1 MFDATFWVAI
11 SFLIFISLLI
21 FKKVPG
27 LINKV
32 LDDKISEIKKK
43 VEESEKLKNDSEKLL
58 STYQAKLNDSKKECD
73 LILQNAK
80 RISDKDSKELTEK
93 FKNNLKSRERSV
105 EEKITN
111 LKNEALKEI
120 ELKAAMLSADAVREI
135 MKNEIDEKKRADINF
150 TSVKSDP
157 LNLAF
162 LKSIS
167 SKIVFLR

>member
-11 SFLIFISLLI
+11 SFLIFIALLI
-21 FKKVPG
+21 YKKVPG

-80 RISDKDSKELTEK
+80 RISDKDTKELTEK

-150 TSVKSDP
+150 TSIKQ
-157 LNLAF
+157 
-162 LKSIS
+162 SIN
-167 SKIVFLR
+167 KINS

>member
-11 SFLIFISLLI
+11 SFLIFIALLI
-21 FKKVPG
+21 YKKVPG

-80 RISDKDSKELTEK
+80 RISDKDSKEFTEK

-120 ELKAAMLSADAVREI
+120 ELKAAMLSTDAVREI

-150 TSVKSDP
+150 TSVKQ
-157 LNLAF
+157 
-162 LKSIS
+162 SIN
-167 SKIVFLR
+167 KINS

>member
-11 SFLIFISLLI
+11 SFLIFIALLI
-21 FKKVPG
+21 YKKVPG

-80 RISDKDSKELTEK
+80 SISDKDSNELTEK
-93 FKNNLKSRERSV
+93 FKNSLKSRERSV

-120 ELKAAMLSADAVREI
+120 ELKAAMLSVDAVREI

-150 TSVKSDP
+150 TSVKQ
-157 LNLAF
+157 
-162 LKSIS
+162 SIN
-167 SKIVFLR
+167 KINS

>member
-11 SFLIFISLLI
+11 SFLIFIALLI
-21 FKKVPG
+21 YKKVPG

-80 RISDKDSKELTEK
+80 RISDKDSKEFTEK

-150 TSVKSDP
+150 TSVKQ
-157 LNLAF
+157 
-162 LKSIS
+162 SIN
-167 SKIVFLR
+167 KINS

>member
-11 SFLIFISLLI
+11 SFLIFIALLI
-21 FKKVPG
+21 YKKVPG

-80 RISDKDSKELTEK
+80 RISDKDTKELTEK

-120 ELKAAMLSADAVREI
+120 ELKAAILSTDAVREI

-150 TSVKSDP
+150 KSVKQ
-157 LNLAF
+157 
-162 LKSIS
+162 SIN
-167 SKIVFLR
+167 KINS

>member
-11 SFLIFISLLI
+11 SFLIFIALLI
-21 FKKVPG
+21 YKKVPV

-80 RISDKDSKELTEK
+80 RISDKDSNELTEK

-120 ELKAAMLSADAVREI
+120 ELKAAMLSVDAVREI

-150 TSVKSDP
+150 TSVKQ
-157 LNLAF
+157 
-162 LKSIS
+162 SIN
-167 SKIVFLR
+167 KINS

>member
-11 SFLIFISLLI
+11 SFLIFIALLI
-21 FKKVPG
+21 YKKVPG

-93 FKNNLKSRERSV
+93 FKNNLKSRE
-105 EEKITN
+105 KC
-111 LKNEALKEI
+111 
-120 ELKAAMLSADAVREI
+120 
-135 MKNEIDEKKRADINF
+135 
-150 TSVKSDP
+150 
-157 LNLAF
+157 
-162 LKSIS
+162 
-167 SKIVFLR
+167 

>member
-11 SFLIFISLLI
+11 SFLIFIELLI
-21 FKKVPG
+21 YKKVPG

-80 RISDKDSKELTEK
+80 KISDKDSKELTEK

-150 TSVKSDP
+150 TSVKQ
-157 LNLAF
+157 
-162 LKSIS
+162 SIN
-167 SKIVFLR
+167 KINS

>member
-11 SFLIFISLLI
+11 SFLIFIALLI
-21 FKKVPG
+21 YKKVPG

-80 RISDKDSKELTEK
+80 SISDKDSNELTEK

-150 TSVKSDP
+150 TSVKQ
-157 LNLAF
+157 
-162 LKSIS
+162 SIN
-167 SKIVFLR
+167 KINS

>member
-11 SFLIFISLLI
+11 SFLIFIALLI
-21 FKKVPG
+21 YKKVPG

-80 RISDKDSKELTEK
+80 KISDKDSKELTEK

-120 ELKAAMLSADAVREI
+120 ELKAAMLSTDAVREI

-150 TSVKSDP
+150 TSVKQ
-157 LNLAF
+157 
-162 LKSIS
+162 SIN
-167 SKIVFLR
+167 KINS

>member
-11 SFLIFISLLI
+11 SFLIFIALLI
-21 FKKVPG
+21 YKKVPG

-32 LDDKISEIKKK
+32 LDDRISEIKKK

-150 TSVKSDP
+150 TSIKQ
-157 LNLAF
+157 
-162 LKSIS
+162 SIN
-167 SKIVFLR
+167 KINS

>member
-11 SFLIFISLLI
+11 SFLIFIALLI
-21 FKKVPG
+21 YKKVPG

-80 RISDKDSKELTEK
+80 RISDKDSNELTEK

-120 ELKAAMLSADAVREI
+120 ELKAAMLSVDAVREI

-150 TSVKSDP
+150 TSVKQ
-157 LNLAF
+157 
-162 LKSIS
+162 SIN
-167 SKIVFLR
+167 KINS

>member
-1 MFDATFWVAI
+1 M
-11 SFLIFISLLI
+11 
-21 FKKVPG
+21 
-27 LINKV
+27 
-32 LDDKISEIKKK
+32 
-43 VEESEKLKNDSEKLL
+43 L

-120 ELKAAMLSADAVREI
+120 ELKAAMLSVDAVREI

-150 TSVKSDP
+150 TSVKQ
-157 LNLAF
+157 
-162 LKSIS
+162 SIN
-167 SKIVFLR
+167 KINS

>member
-11 SFLIFISLLI
+11 SFLIFIALLI
-21 FKKVPG
+21 YKKVPG

-80 RISDKDSKELTEK
+80 RISDKDTKELTEK

-150 TSVKSDP
+150 KSVKQ
-157 LNLAF
+157 
-162 LKSIS
+162 SIN
-167 SKIVFLR
+167 KINS

>member
-11 SFLIFISLLI
+11 SFLIFIALLI
-21 FKKVPG
+21 YKKVPG

-80 RISDKDSKELTEK
+80 RISDKDTKELTEK

-135 MKNEIDEKKRADINF
+135 MKNEIDEKKRADISF
-150 TSVKSDP
+150 KSVKQ
-157 LNLAF
+157 
-162 LKSIS
+162 SIN
-167 SKIVFLR
+167 KINS

>member
-11 SFLIFISLLI
+11 SFLIFIALLI
-21 FKKVPG
+21 YKKVPG

-58 STYQAKLNDSKKECD
+58 STYQAKLNNSKKECD

-80 RISDKDSKELTEK
+80 RISDKDTKELTEK

-105 EEKITN
+105 EEKIIN

-120 ELKAAMLSADAVREI
+120 ELKAAILSTDAVREI

-150 TSVKSDP
+150 TSVKQ
-157 LNLAF
+157 
-162 LKSIS
+162 SIN
-167 SKIVFLR
+167 KINS

>member
-11 SFLIFISLLI
+11 SFLIFIALLI
-21 FKKVPG
+21 YKKVPG

-32 LDDKISEIKKK
+32 LYDRISEIKKM
-43 VEESEKLKNDSEKLL
+43 VEESEKLKNDSEKML

-80 RISDKDSKELTEK
+80 RISDKDTKELTEK

-120 ELKAAMLSADAVREI
+120 ELKAAILSTDAVREI

-150 TSVKSDP
+150 TSVKPVSYTHLTLP
-157 LNLAF
+157 TT
-162 LKSIS
+162 
-167 SKIVFLR
+167 

>member
-11 SFLIFISLLI
+11 SFLIFIALLI
-21 FKKVPG
+21 YKKVPG

-80 RISDKDSKELTEK
+80 KISDKDTKELTEK

-120 ELKAAMLSADAVREI
+120 ELKAAMLSTDAVREI

-150 TSVKSDP
+150 TSVKQ
-157 LNLAF
+157 
-162 LKSIS
+162 SIN
-167 SKIVFLR
+167 KINS

>member
-11 SFLIFISLLI
+11 SFLIFIALLI
-21 FKKVPG
+21 YKKVPG

-80 RISDKDSKELTEK
+80 RISDKDTKELTEK

-120 ELKAAMLSADAVREI
+120 ELKAAILSTDAVREI

-150 TSVKSDP
+150 TSIKQ
-157 LNLAF
+157 
-162 LKSIS
+162 SIN
-167 SKIVFLR
+167 KINS

>member
-11 SFLIFISLLI
+11 SFLIFIALLI
-21 FKKVPG
+21 YKKVPG

-120 ELKAAMLSADAVREI
+120 ELKAAILSTDAVREI

-150 TSVKSDP
+150 KSVKQ
-157 LNLAF
+157 
-162 LKSIS
+162 SIN
-167 SKIVFLR
+167 KINS

>member
-1 MFDATFWVAI
+1 MFDATFWVGI
-11 SFLIFISLLI
+11 SFLIFIALLI
-21 FKKVPG
+21 YKKVPG

-150 TSVKSDP
+150 TSVKQ
-157 LNLAF
+157 
-162 LKSIS
+162 SIN
-167 SKIVFLR
+167 KINS

>member
-11 SFLIFISLLI
+11 SFLIFIALLI
-21 FKKVPG
+21 YKKVPG

-150 TSVKSDP
+150 TSIKQ
-157 LNLAF
+157 
-162 LKSIS
+162 SIN
-167 SKIVFLR
+167 KINS

>member
-11 SFLIFISLLI
+11 SFLIFIALLI
-21 FKKVPG
+21 YKKVPG
-27 LINKV
+27 LINKA
-32 LDDKISEIKKK
+32 LDDRISEIKKK

-58 STYQAKLNDSKKECD
+58 STYQAKLNNSKKECD

-80 RISDKDSKELTEK
+80 KISDKDTKELTEK

-150 TSVKSDP
+150 TSVKQ
-157 LNLAF
+157 
-162 LKSIS
+162 SIN
-167 SKIVFLR
+167 KINS

>member
-11 SFLIFISLLI
+11 SFLIFIALLI
-21 FKKVPG
+21 YKKVPG

-120 ELKAAMLSADAVREI
+120 ELKAAMLSTDAVREI

-150 TSVKSDP
+150 TSVKQ
-157 LNLAF
+157 
-162 LKSIS
+162 SIN
-167 SKIVFLR
+167 KINS

>member
-11 SFLIFISLLI
+11 SFLIFIALLI
-21 FKKVPG
+21 YKKVPG

-58 STYQAKLNDSKKECD
+58 STYQAKLNNSKKECD

-80 RISDKDSKELTEK
+80 KISDKDTKELTEK

-150 TSVKSDP
+150 TSVKQ
-157 LNLAF
+157 
-162 LKSIS
+162 SIN
-167 SKIVFLR
+167 KINS

>member
-11 SFLIFISLLI
+11 SFLIFIALLI
-21 FKKVPG
+21 YKKVPG

-80 RISDKDSKELTEK
+80 KISDKDSKELTEK

-120 ELKAAMLSADAVREI
+120 ELKAAMLSTDAVREI

-150 TSVKSDP
+150 TSIKQ
-157 LNLAF
+157 
-162 LKSIS
+162 SIN
-167 SKIVFLR
+167 KINS

>member
-11 SFLIFISLLI
+11 SFLIFIALLI
-21 FKKVPG
+21 YKKVPG

-120 ELKAAMLSADAVREI
+120 ELKAAILSTDAVREI
-135 MKNEIDEKKRADINF
+135 MKNEIDKKKRADINF
-150 TSVKSDP
+150 TSVKQ
-157 LNLAF
+157 
-162 LKSIS
+162 SIN
-167 SKIVFLR
+167 KINS

>member
-11 SFLIFISLLI
+11 SFLIFIALLI
-21 FKKVPG
+21 YKKVPG

-58 STYQAKLNDSKKECD
+58 STYQAKLNNSKKECD

-80 RISDKDSKELTEK
+80 KISDKDTKELTEK

-120 ELKAAMLSADAVREI
+120 ELKAAMLSTDAVREI

-150 TSVKSDP
+150 TSVKQ
-157 LNLAF
+157 
-162 LKSIS
+162 SIN
-167 SKIVFLR
+167 KINS

>member
-11 SFLIFISLLI
+11 SFLIFIALLI
-21 FKKVPG
+21 YKKVPG

-93 FKNNLKSRERSV
+93 FKNKLKSRERSV

-120 ELKAAMLSADAVREI
+120 ELKAAILSTDAVREI

-150 TSVKSDP
+150 TSVKQ
-157 LNLAF
+157 
-162 LKSIS
+162 SIN
-167 SKIVFLR
+167 KINS